1 MEHPKKRIKILKF
14 YKRIVYF
21 GVRNGMIKKADTAH
35 HLACFGNLVSEIWN
49 FMLFIF
55 KMING
60 HRK

>member
-35 HLACFGNLVSEIWN
+35 NLACFGNLVSEN
-49 FMLFIF
+49 MKFYAVYFQ
-55 KMING
+55 ND
-60 HRK
+60 